1 MTRHVIRG
9 LGVGALLVACG
20 GAGPPAAAPAP
31 AVIRP
36 GIEVLLADSMHLVR
50 GRRVG
55 LVTNHTG
62 IDRAGVSDVERLL
75 GAGVRLVALYSPEHG
90 FRGAAD
96 PGELVAS
103 GTDSATGLPIY
114 SLYGRT
120 RTPTPAMLAGVDV
133 LVVDL
138 MDVGARYF
146 TYISTTI
153 EVMRAAGPAGIPVV
167 VLDRPNPLGGTVQ
180 GNVLDRT
187 FQTFVG
193 PLPIPMRH
201 GLTMGELARV
211 AKRDLGLSAS
221 LAVVPASGWRRSL
234 AFDATGLPWLA
245 PSPNLPTLE
254 ALFHYPG
261 LCLFEG
267 TNLSVGRGTAHPFEV
282 LGAPWLDAQKVL
294 EIAGDME
301 GLKLQIVND
310 LAVTRPGDQKYADSS
325 ISAIRLLVTDRR
337 RYDPT
342 VAAVHLLA
350 AVRRAHPAEFRWNV
364 SHFDRLAG
372 TDRLRAA
379 LESGESPASIVAGWS
394 AARAT

>member
-1 MTRHVIRG
+1 
-9 LGVGALLVACG
+9 VA
-20 GAGPPAAAPAP
+20 PVPAP
-31 AVIRP
+31 AVVRP
-36 GIEVLLADSMHLVR
+36 GIEVLLADSLHLVR

-120 RTPTPAMLAGVDV
+120 RTPTAHMLEGVDV
-133 LVVDL
+133 LLIDL
-138 MDVGARYF
+138 LDTGARYF
-146 TYISTTI
+146 TYYATAI

-167 VLDRPNPLGGTVQ
+167 ILDRPNPLGGVVQ
-180 GNVLDRT
+180 GNVLDPAFRS
-187 FQTFVG
+187 FVG
-193 PLPIPMRH
+193 PLSVPMRH

-211 AKRDLGLSAS
+211 ARRDLRLDVA
-221 LAVVPASGWRRSL
+221 LTVVPAAGWRR
-234 AFDATGLPWLA
+234 AQTFEVTGLPWLA

-267 TNLSVGRGTAHPFEV
+267 TNLSVGRGTSHPFEV
-282 LGAPWLDAQKVL
+282 VGAPWMDAASVL
-294 EIAGDME
+294 HKAGDIR
-301 GLKLQIVND
+301 GLKLSIVNE
-310 LAVTRPGDQKYADSS
+310 LLVTRPGDQKYADSTIAALRLEVVDRS
-325 ISAIRLLVTDRR
+325 EYDPTAAAIRLLW
-337 RYDPT
+337 
-342 VAAVHLLA
+342 
-350 AVRRAHPAEFRWNV
+350 AVREVHPAQFRWNA

-372 TDRLRAA
+372 TGALRAA
-379 LESGESPASIVAGWS
+379 LEAGDAPASIVAGWEAERRAWQAGS
-394 AARAT
+394 AGVRIYPD